1 MHRYKKKEATSKET
15 GETSLVKAAPSE
27 LVEVHGLRLLES
39 NDRSFSA
46 KKSSADDPVVN
57 SFLTFGRRHNLASS
71 GNVLTGPG
79 FLFGGTLAKH
89 ASGSDFLVVPWSNTG
104 DMSEHAI
111 DEDKNTKNELGSL
124 TYTYFV
130 NQMLAFISVPVAIF
144 IDRNFEGRVSLDNG
158 RDKAVTVPVADRSYH
173 IFFPYFGG
181 KDDMTALNL
190 VLQLAENSHV
200 TATVVHFNG
209 AEAVL
214 CTPISRKQD
223 TAFFASHRASLPLAQ
238 ADRVIFET
246 VVSEEPVADVIARA
260 RTEIEQSLHS
270 AGDLIVLGM
279 NVARNRVLE
288 RKGTASTLGVLADRV
303 LEGKLGASVLVVKA

>member
-190 VLQLAENSHV
+190 VLQLVENWHV
-200 TATVVHFNG
+200 TATVVHFT
-209 AEAVL
+209 VL
-214 CTPISRKQD
+214 GTPISRKQD
-223 TAFFASHRASLPLAQ
+223 TDFFASHRASLPLAQ

-246 VVSEEPVADVIARA
+246 VVSEEPVTDVIARV
-260 RTEIEQSLHS
+260 RTEVEQSLHS

-279 NVARNRVLE
+279 NVARNRVSE
-288 RKGTASTLGVLADRV
+288 SKGTASTLGVLADRV